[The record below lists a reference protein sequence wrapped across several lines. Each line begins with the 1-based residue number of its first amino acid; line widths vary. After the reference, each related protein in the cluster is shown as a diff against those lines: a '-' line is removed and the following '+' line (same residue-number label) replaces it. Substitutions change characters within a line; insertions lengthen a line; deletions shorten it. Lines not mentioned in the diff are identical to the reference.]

1 MKPPYSENSVH
12 DVWRNTGNSFPWY
25 DCAME
30 FQLDQAKEILRRTP
44 ATLNALLADLPND
57 WVLSNEGPETWS
69 PYDVIGHLIEGEET
83 DWIPRARI
91 ILEQGETRPF
101 DKFDRFAMFQK
112 SKGKSLLEL
121 LAQFEQLRGESLRQL
136 DEMKLTPELLQKQG
150 THPALGV
157 VTLSQLLSAWVVHDL
172 GHIRQIVRVMAKQY
186 REAIGPWTEYLTIV
200 N

>member
-1 MKPPYSENSVH
+1 
-12 DVWRNTGNSFPWY
+12 
-25 DCAME
+25 ME
-30 FQLDQAKEILRRTP
+30 FHLDQAKEILRRTP

-91 ILEQGETRPF
+91 ILEHGETRPF

-136 DEMKLTPELLQKQG
+136 DEMKLTPELLQKRG

-186 REAIGPWTEYLTIV
+186 RGAIGPWTEYLTIV

>member
-1 MKPPYSENSVH
+1 
-12 DVWRNTGNSFPWY
+12 
-25 DCAME
+25 ME

-44 ATLNALLADLPND
+44 ATLNALLSDLPND

-91 ILEQGETRPF
+91 ILEQGEARPF
-101 DKFDRFAMFQK
+101 DKFDRFAMFEK
-112 SKGKSLLEL
+112 SQGKSLPEL
-121 LAQFEQLRGESLRQL
+121 LARFEQLRGESLRQL

-157 VTLSQLLSAWVVHDL
+157 VTLSHLLSAWVVHDL

-186 REAIGPWTEYLTIV
+186 REAIGPWTAYLTIV